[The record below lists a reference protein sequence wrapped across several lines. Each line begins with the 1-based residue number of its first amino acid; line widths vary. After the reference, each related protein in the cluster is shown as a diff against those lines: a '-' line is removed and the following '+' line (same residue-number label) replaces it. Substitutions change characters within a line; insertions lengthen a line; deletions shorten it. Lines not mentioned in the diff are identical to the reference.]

1 MDVDFVFCKQKT
13 AYEMRISDWSSDVCS
28 SDLNALPLPLA
39 PMRGAMNVLTGDFIL
54 AADGLHGLA
63 NSAPSITAIAPAAWL
78 VPQDTLHSIAGQQVT
93 LLGGHVPKAGQVL
106 SFRAETRRLA
116 VGRSRQPFKSTF
128 KTREQK

>member
-1 MDVDFVFCKQKT
+1 
-13 AYEMRISDWSSDVCS
+13 MRISDWSSDVCS

-78 VPQDTLHSIAGQQVT
+78 VPQDTLHSIAGQTVT
-93 LLGGHVPKAGQVL
+93 LLGGHVSQAGQVL
-106 SFRAETRRLA
+106 RFRAGTRWLA
-116 VGRSRQPFKSTF
+116 GGGDG
-128 KTREQK
+128 KTTHSHFRNGEQNGK

>member
-78 VPQDTLHSIAGQQVT
+78 VPQDTLHSIAGQERKSGRGGKEWSVRVD
-93 LLGGHVPKAGQVL
+93 LGG
-106 SFRAETRRLA
+106 RRNIKKKT
-116 VGRSRQPFKSTF
+116 SKNNEKQSTA
-128 KTREQK
+128 TPT